1 MISSTWDGNI
11 NWLFH
16 VRDSHSWVKALNH
29 SDTSPISEFSP
40 SLASPAQPS
49 PAQHSSARAKNGFDI
64 PLMLCV
70 VWYQI
75 PSPHTPPRPL
85 TCPDCWEMSRWIFL
99 RGRQLIYDMWYHTTH
114 YTIQASQ
121 TFQIIRMDSW
131 SCISLSGFEAQTYVV
146 SWVSQFCVETI
157 VVFRPKY
164 LKFLTKIFDGSV
176 SGDHQYWARDTSWMP
191 SYKQ

>member
-49 PAQHSSARAKNGFDI
+49 SARAKNGFDI

-85 TCPDCWEMSRWIFL
+85 TAEKWVDEYFWGADNS
-99 RGRQLIYDMWYHTTH
+99 YDMISHITQYRHAKLFKSSGWILEAVFHC
-114 YTIQASQ
+114 
-121 TFQIIRMDSW
+121 RNVGVW
-131 SCISLSGFEAQTYVV
+131 SSTYVV
-146 SWVSQFCVETI
+146 SWVSLFCVETI